1 MGERLIELRDIAKS
15 YGRVFAVGGV
25 NFHVDRGEVVGLIG
39 DNGAGK
45 STLIKMLAGAIQPT
59 SGEILVRGK
68 VETALER
75 RALARRRHRD
85 GVSGPRALRAA
96 NDRAQ
101 HLHGPRADAPGSA
114 CSIPAASAREAE
126 RLMREIGFTSKVF
139 SPDSIVGQL
148 SGGERQGVALARA
161 IYNKADLIVMD
172 EPTTALSLTETE
184 KVFRFVRAVRAGG
197 RSVLFIGHNIHHVF
211 DIAERFVVMDRGTR
225 RAAGD
230 QGGGRHGR
238 AADRVHGKARP
249 SRRARLVRSGTRS
262 GAAAMTPR
270 SKPIDA
276 RAPPCRAPA
285 RTAPCGASSTPIA
298 RRSAR
303 FAVFVVMI
311 GIFMAASPRVFL
323 HWPIYNSVLV
333 TLPVA
338 LCLVVPLVFVV
349 TVGEIDLS
357 FPATMGFSAWIFALV
372 VHAGFSPFLG
382 MLGASST
389 GMALGFCVGALV
401 VIANLSSL
409 IATLGMNYMLRGFIM
424 IVTQGKSIALLE
436 LQDTTRGR
444 AVLGRGLRL
453 SRADFLGAR
462 LCRLRRAAVQPPSFR
477 RARAAPSA
485 TIPTARGRWASTS
498 AACASRPSCSW
509 GSGAALAGVFSTM
522 VNFTWWPTTGDGY
535 LLPAIA
541 SVFVGGT
548 PTWGGVGTI
557 AGGAIGALDRLVH
570 PERHRRGG
578 TERLLCAVL
587 QRPDHHP
594 VAARPSVEPEA
605 VSLTPI

>member
-1 MGERLIELRDIAKS
+1 MGERLIELKNIAKT

-25 NFHVDRGEVVGLIG
+25 NFHVDRGEVVGLLG

-68 VETALER
+68 TRDPLER

-85 GVSGPRALRAA
+85 RVPGPRALRAA
-96 NDRAQ
+96 DHHAQ
-101 HLHGPRADAPGSA
+101 HLPRARTDQNCSA
-114 CSIPAASAREAE
+114 FSIANASAREAE

-139 SPDSIVGQL
+139 TPDSIVGQL

-211 DIAERFVVMDRGTR
+211 DIAERFVVMDRGR
-225 RAAGD
+225 VALAGD
-230 QGGGRHGR
+230 EGGGRLGR
-238 AADRVHGKARP
+238 APDRLYGAARASAGDRDTP
-249 SRRARLVRSGTRS
+249 LAGPPTGGGRMSASLETIGGAREARRAS
-262 GAAAMTPR
+262 
-270 SKPIDA
+270 A
-276 RAPPCRAPA
+276 RER
-285 RTAPCGASSTPIA
+285 RCGASSTPIA

-311 GIFMAASPRVFL
+311 AIFMAASPTVFL

-372 VHAGFSPFLG
+372 VHFGLSPFLG
-382 MLGASST
+382 IVAALVT
-389 GMALGFCVGALV
+389 GMAFGACVGALV
-401 VIANLSSL
+401 VTAGLSSL
-409 IATLGMNYMLRGFIM
+409 DRDARHEFHAARLHHDRHAGQIDRAARIAGYDG
-424 IVTQGKSIALLE
+424 
-436 LQDTTRGR
+436 GR
-444 AVLGRGLRL
+444 AVLGTGGQS
-453 SRADFLGAR
+453 SRPDFLGAR
-462 LCRLRRAAVQPPSFR
+462 LRRLRRPVVQPPQVS
-477 RARAAPSA
+477 ARVCMRSA
-485 TIPTARGRWASTS
+485 TIRTARGRWASTS
-498 AACASRPSCSW
+498 PACASATFVFM
-509 GSGAALAGVFSTM
+509 GLGAALAGVFSTM

-557 AGGAIGALDRLVH
+557 AGGAIGALTVSFIQS
-570 PERHRRGG
+570 GI
-578 TERLLCAVL
+578 
-587 QRPDHHP
+587 
-594 VAARPSVEPEA
+594 VAAGLSGFYVQFFNGLIIIL
-605 VSLTPI
+605 SLLGHRWNQKRYR